1 MIVSDQ
7 AEAVLRAMRGALL
20 GCLERDDPFSIDP
33 GWTGPVP
40 REIAEELHQA
50 GFIEIDEAA
59 PIREPYVFRIS
70 TAGRQYLAR
79 CTAAGLAAGTAKQ

>member
-7 AEAVLRAMRGALL
+7 ANEVLRAMRGALL

-40 REIAEELHQA
+40 REIAKELHNA
-50 GFIEIDEAA
+50 GLIEIDEAA

-70 TAGRQYLAR
+70 TAGRAYLAQ
-79 CTAAGLAAGTAKQ
+79 CTAGGPAAGISKQ

>member
-20 GCLERDDPFSIDP
+20 GCLEGDSPFSIDP

-40 REIAEELHQA
+40 WEIAAELHNA
-50 GFIEIDEAA
+50 GLIEIDEAA

-70 TAGRQYLAR
+70 TAGRAYLAR
-79 CTAAGLAAGTAKQ
+79 STPGGLAAGASKP